1 MVRGQNGGQCRKPQ
15 EGGQCRKP
23 QEGGGNGCYRK
34 LLEKKDIAGRAEVG
48 SCHSGG
54 KRRRSV
60 RGGRR
65 SVRRS
70 VRGGRRSARRS
81 VRGGNYGCKQPKW
94 GKECL

>member
-1 MVRGQNGGQCRKPQ
+1 MVRGQN
-15 EGGQCRKP
+15 GGQCRKP

-34 LLEKKDIAGRAEVG
+34 ILEEPDIAGKAVVG

-60 RGGRR
+60 RRR
-65 SVRRS
+65 SVRRKSARRKSARRKSARRKS
-70 VRGGRRSARRS
+70 VRGGS
-81 VRGGNYGCKQPKW
+81 YGCKQPKW